1 MGRAVK
7 DITQRTTTMIHFPAN
22 PSCVTRSKD
31 NDARISRVADL
42 DEFRDWRRTF
52 PEAYCPECANE
63 AKVRTDSERYAEL
76 RQLVECWQ
84 KNLGQ
89 AHKDALI
96 QWKHR

>member
-1 MGRAVK
+1 MARQVEAWEAGSENTLGLVVDTDGTSLVLTRVESRSFKSRAAAVK
-7 DITQRTTTMIHFPAN
+7 W
-22 PSCVTRSKD
+22 
-31 NDARISRVADL
+31 L
-42 DEFRDWRRTF
+42 
-52 PEAYCPECANE
+52 CPECANE
-63 AKVRTDSERYAEL
+63 AEVRTDSERYAEL

>member
-1 MGRAVK
+1 
-7 DITQRTTTMIHFPAN
+7 MIHCGVTDLNLPACN
-22 PSCVTRSKD
+22 RWDALACNDLCVPAADFARYAANTANMCQRCVKLANHQAGKHTKD
-31 NDARISRVADL
+31 VSGL
-42 DEFRDWRRTF
+42 
-52 PEAYCPECANE
+52 
-63 AKVRTDSERYAEL
+63 RTDSERYAEL